1 MSSQPF
7 LRNIFTDMTG
17 AIPNAQHYDKCGAME
32 MRMMECMEAYGLHK
46 GLDKCGALYE
56 DFKECFTQ
64 HKQRQRFLVR
74 NYNFLRSQGPFTN
87 ISSLPGNAS

>member
-1 MSSQPF
+1 MASQPF

-32 MRMMECMEAYGLHK
+32 LRMMECMEAYGLQR
-46 GLDKCGALYE
+46 GLGKCEALYA

-64 HKQRQRFLVR
+64 QKQRARFMVRRNFVLVGTL
-74 NYNFLRSQGPFTN
+74 NS
-87 ISSLPGNAS
+87 